1 MWRILQNVIIP
12 GLFSRYDL
20 LRLLTNVYHGIAEP
34 FENRTSA
41 YSNIAEIMEISHLS
55 ISSNDSDSVGSISI
69 QVEMGHETVGG

>member
-41 YSNIAEIMEISHLS
+41 YSNIAEIMEISPIDLF
-55 ISSNDSDSVGSISI
+55 
-69 QVEMGHETVGG
+69 